1 MGISETR
8 AERTDPE
15 QRYMTA
21 EQVTRELPVA
31 KATLAKW
38 RWNGTGPN
46 YVKLGA
52 RVMYRRVDL
61 DAWIASNTRS
71 PAAADHTG
79 GTK

>member
-1 MGISETR
+1 
-8 AERTDPE
+8 
-15 QRYMTA
+15 MTA

-38 RWNGTGPN
+38 RWNGTGPS

-71 PAAADHTG
+71 PTAANA
-79 GTK
+79 

>member
-1 MGISETR
+1 MSIPETS
-8 AERTDPE
+8 AERVDPE

-61 DAWIASNTRS
+61 DAWIASNVHS
-71 PAAADHTG
+71 PTTANA
-79 GTK
+79 